1 MRRKR
6 QVTGSISAYAALGAS
21 RHRGRKRS
29 ARHRLARVVSCRS
42 EFFSIGAGR
51 GARRSGSR
59 PTNMSRYPRGVT
71 RLAGL
76 LLLAASGFGQTDW
89 PSYGNDP
96 GAMRYSP
103 LRQIHAD
110 NVERLKLAWTF
121 RTGKPGSEA
130 TPIVVDGV
138 MYVTA
143 PDGVYALVPETGEL
157 LWKYGAAP
165 MALRGLAYW
174 KGTGGLHS
182 RVFAGNEHFLLAL
195 DVTSG
200 KSAPGFGNEG
210 RVDLK
215 QGVLGDL
222 KDGRYALESP
232 PAVFGDIVITG
243 CSNGEGSPT
252 AGAYGDI
259 RGWDAKSGKQLWTF
273 HTVPRPG
280 EAGSETWPSDGWKNR
295 SGTNVWGFFS
305 IDKKRGIVY
314 APLGA
319 PTSDFYGADRVG
331 DNLYGNS
338 LVALDARTGEKKWHQ
353 QLVHHDLWDYDLA
366 APPALFDIR
375 RGGRV
380 LPAVAEISKMGLL
393 FVFDR
398 TTGEPIYGLE
408 ERPVPQ
414 SMVPGEVTAKTQP
427 FPLKPEPLAKNTF
440 RLEDMYNR
448 SPGHAGFCRELF
460 ASNRMTVGP
469 PYTPLPLE
477 GNALFFP
484 STLGGGNWGGVSV
497 DPSLGLLF
505 VNIMNVGQWGHME
518 RRGSEFV
525 RTSAYGP
532 YARFWNRET
541 RIPCQNPPFGELIA
555 VDLASGEIV
564 WRSVL
569 GRIEALEAIGVRDTG
584 ALNLGGSI
592 ATAGGLVFIGAT
604 NDSRFRAFDSK
615 SGKLLWEAGLEASA
629 HSSPITYMGRD
640 GRQYVVVMAAGGGA
654 FLGGGLSNTLVAF
667 ALPDIPRKPLPVSVS
682 KAVAAAAAARS
693 GTPIVG
699 AFAPVELP
707 AGGAKTL
714 VERTCGTGCHSIEV
728 VTSQKMNEKE
738 WNAIVQNM
746 IARGAQASDPE
757 VKAIVEYLAK
767 TLPQ

>member
-1 MRRKR
+1 MIRF
-6 QVTGSISAYAALGAS
+6 AALLLF
-21 RHRGRKRS
+21 S
-29 ARHRLARVVSCRS
+29 AIGLA
-42 EFFSIGAGR
+42 
-51 GARRSGSR
+51 
-59 PTNMSRYPRGVT
+59 
-71 RLAGL
+71 
-76 LLLAASGFGQTDW
+76 QTDW

-103 LRQIHAD
+103 LRQIDAHNA
-110 NVERLKLAWTF
+110 ERLTLAWTF

-138 MYVTA
+138 MYLTA

-157 LWKYGAAP
+157 LWKYDAAP
-165 MALRGLAYW
+165 TALRGLAYW
-174 KGTGGLHS
+174 NGNDGLHS
-182 RVFAGNEHFLLAL
+182 RVFAGNGQFLLGL
-195 DVTSG
+195 DVTTG
-200 KSAPGFGNEG
+200 KPAPGFGNEG

-222 KDGRYALESP
+222 KDGRYALQSP
-232 PAVFGDIVITG
+232 PAVIDDVVITG

-259 RGWDAKSGKQLWTF
+259 RGWDAKTGKLLWTF

-280 EAGSETWPSDGWKNR
+280 EPGSETWPPGSWKNR
-295 SGTNVWGFFS
+295 SGTNVWGFFTV
-305 IDKKRGIVY
+305 DAKRGIVY
-314 APLGA
+314 APLGSA
-319 PTSDFYGADRVG
+319 TSDFYGADRIG
-331 DNLYGNS
+331 DDLYANS
-338 LVALDARTGEKKWHQ
+338 LVALDAHTGKMMWHQ

-380 LPAVAEISKMGLL
+380 IPAVAQITKMGLL

-398 TTGEPIYGLE
+398 VTGESVYGME

-414 SMVPGEVTAKTQP
+414 TVVPGEVTARTQP
-427 FPLKPEPLAKNTF
+427 FPLKPPPLAKNTF
-440 RLEDMYNR
+440 RAEEMYDR
-448 SPGHAGFCRELF
+448 SAEQARFCKELF
-460 ASNRMTVGP
+460 ASNQMKIGSA
-469 PYTPLPLE
+469 YTPLPLE
-477 GNALFFP
+477 GNALLFP

-497 DPSLGLLF
+497 DPSRGLLF

-518 RRGSEFV
+518 KRGAEYV
-525 RTSAYGP
+525 RTSPYGT

-541 RIPCQNPPFGELIA
+541 RVPCQNPPFGELIA
-555 VDLASGEIV
+555 IDLASGEIA

-569 GRIEALEAIGVRDTG
+569 GTIESLEALGVHDTG

-592 ATAGGLVFIGAT
+592 ATAGSLVFIGAT

-615 SGKLLWEAGLEASA
+615 SGKLLWETRLEASA

-640 GRQYVVVMAAGGGA
+640 GRQYVAVMAAGGGA

-667 ALPDIPRKPLPVSVS
+667 ALPDVARKPLPPAVS
-682 KAVAAAAAARS
+682 KAVNEAAMTRRRTPAIGVSTQAA
-693 GTPIVG
+693 
-699 AFAPVELP
+699 P
-707 AGGAKTL
+707 AGDAKAL
-714 VERTCGTGCHSIEV
+714 VEKTCGTQCHTLEV
-728 VTSQKMNEKE
+728 VSSQRMNEKE
-738 WNAIVQNM
+738 WLAIVQNM
-746 IARGAQASDPE
+746 TARGAQATKPE

-767 TLPQ
+767 TYGRKGN